1 MWVLFLFSIHFS
13 GYSSAS
19 HSVATTSH
27 EFQSKESCVHAATA
41 LKTRKYVVDAYCV
54 KK

>member
-1 MWVLFLFSIHFS
+1 MWVLFLFAMNFS
-13 GYSSAS
+13 GGYEVR
-19 HSVATTSH
+19 VATVASH